1 VRWRPMTGLFHLRIA
16 RVGRAFMIAIL
27 AASFSSGAWA
37 QQSQRSLS
45 QPQSQSPSE
54 GIAARASELTMQNL
68 SRVAAS
74 AAQIRGVLA
83 GDAGL
88 LVDLKRWIAR
98 DAASHGQ
105 IVRDDD
111 LSDEK
116 IFERLE
122 TDVQFRAVATSLLQ
136 QYGYLVPQVN
146 PNSAVGKEQTL
157 LVQERTKWLA
167 QRQEE
172 ELAAARQPSARSPQ
186 AAEFCGPQL
195 PQDCARV
202 RANTPRQVGAQDRS
216 LPSQTFPDNPEP
228 RGPRSPGGGIAPS
241 QIAQSN
247 QDASDVFFPL
257 AGGGASRF
265 EESAANLN
273 NVNDQPANRSVP
285 SQFAGP
291 DASSALGIAGMNEL
305 EGSAEPQSPYAIG
318 ANGSGGGASNAT
330 EARAFA
336 SPEDPRGSAVDSFM
350 TGAPPRYRPAADVQ
364 PVALVRKV
372 SPYNDIPSLY
382 DMYVQ
387 AAPRPANPTRF
398 GAEIFEN
405 GTRDSQIM
413 PMDLP
418 AGPDYVVGPGDGLS
432 IDLWGSI
439 SQRLTRTVDR
449 EGRVSLPEIGPV
461 LVSGKS
467 LADVQQNVQLELKS
481 QFRGVS
487 ADISLS
493 RLRSVRIYEVGDVT
507 APGAYDV
514 SSLST
519 PLSALFAAGGPTPG
533 GSMRILKHY
542 RGDRLVQTIDVYD
555 LLLHGVKGAVQRLEN
570 GDTVLV
576 PPIGPQVTVEG
587 MVRRPAVYELRD
599 EKTLTDVL
607 DLAGGILPIATLR
620 HIEVERTVAHDKRTM
635 LSLEIPEADG
645 EAEVANKLN
654 SLEVQDGDRVRI
666 FPIAPYNQDAIY
678 VEGHVV
684 RPGKYSYRDKMRVTD
699 VIPSYSDLLPEPST
713 QYAEIIHLNPPDFR
727 PSVEG
732 FNLSDAFADPARAPA
747 LHPMDTVRIFGRFEF
762 EDTPTVSVLGD
773 VRAPGDYGTSG
784 EIHLSDAV
792 HLAGGLAPDAA
803 TADAQVF
810 RYLPDGRFKI
820 FSVGLNQALA
830 GDSVENI
837 RLQPRD
843 RILIHRNQNAVAPLS
858 VFIEGEVSNPG
869 RYPLTTSMTVA
880 DLVRISGGLKSS
892 ADTKSADL
900 TSYEWANQTKL
911 TGTHEP
917 IDLSAAL
924 AGAGSSDVPLS
935 NGDVLTIRQLPGW
948 NDLGASIDLRGE
960 VKHPGTY
967 GIRPGEK
974 LSSVL
979 ERAGGFAPDAYP
991 FGAILQRGQVREL
1004 QMKEQDEMILRIKDA
1019 QNGLELLPDVTPQA
1033 KQAKEVALQQ
1043 WQAALEELSANPP
1056 AGRVTVRI
1064 SSEIN
1069 RWKNTSADVEVR
1081 AADKLTV
1088 PKRPSQVLVTG
1099 QVFNATAVSYR
1110 PGKSANWYLGQ
1121 AGGPTQIANKKEIF
1135 VVRADG
1141 TVIGART
1148 SLWSGES
1155 FSAALQPGDTVVVPE
1170 KALGGGLQWQ
1180 SLLLT
1185 AQAASAIASAVFIA
1199 AHY

>member
-1 VRWRPMTGLFHLRIA
+1 MRA
-16 RVGRAFMIAIL
+16 RH
-27 AASFSSGAWA
+27 SAW
-37 QQSQRSLS
+37 Q
-45 QPQSQSPSE
+45 
-54 GIAARASELTMQNL
+54 GT
-68 SRVAAS
+68 
-74 AAQIRGVLA
+74 
-83 GDAGL
+83 
-88 LVDLKRWIAR
+88 
-98 DAASHGQ
+98 
-105 IVRDDD
+105 
-111 LSDEK
+111 
-116 IFERLE
+116 
-122 TDVQFRAVATSLLQ
+122 
-136 QYGYLVPQVN
+136 
-146 PNSAVGKEQTL
+146 
-157 LVQERTKWLA
+157 
-167 QRQEE
+167 
-172 ELAAARQPSARSPQ
+172 
-186 AAEFCGPQL
+186 
-195 PQDCARV
+195 
-202 RANTPRQVGAQDRS
+202 
-216 LPSQTFPDNPEP
+216 
-228 RGPRSPGGGIAPS
+228 
-241 QIAQSN
+241 
-247 QDASDVFFPL
+247 
-257 AGGGASRF
+257 
-265 EESAANLN
+265 
-273 NVNDQPANRSVP
+273 
-285 SQFAGP
+285 
-291 DASSALGIAGMNEL
+291 NEL
-305 EGSAEPQSPYAIG
+305 EASSDLASAYALDANGTIG
-318 ANGSGGGASNAT
+318 ATSNGTNGTRGLARPEDTREGTEDRSMM
-330 EARAFA
+330 EAR
-336 SPEDPRGSAVDSFM
+336 RQ
-350 TGAPPRYRPAADVQ
+350 YRPAPAVQ
-364 PVALVRKV
+364 PIALVRKV
-372 SPYNDIPSLY
+372 SPYDDIPSLY

-387 AAPRPANPTRF
+387 ATPRPANPTRF

-461 LVSGKS
+461 LVSGRS
-467 LADVQQNVQLELKS
+467 LADLQQDLQLQLKS

-493 RLRSVRIYEVGDVT
+493 RLRSVRIYEVGDVA

-555 LLLHGVKGAVQRLEN
+555 LLLHGVKGDVQRLEN

-576 PPIGPQVTVEG
+576 PPIGPQVIVEG

-599 EKTLTDVL
+599 EKTLADVL

-620 HIEVERTVAHDKRTM
+620 HIEVERTITHDKRTM
-635 LSLEIPEADG
+635 LSLEIPEAGGD
-645 EAEVANKLN
+645 ADVTNKLN
-654 SLEVQDGDRVRI
+654 SLAIQDGDRVRI

-678 VEGHVV
+678 VEGHVI
-684 RPGKYSYRDKMRVTD
+684 RPGKYSYREKMRVTD
-699 VIPSYSDLLPEPST
+699 VIPSYADLLPEPST

-732 FNLSDAFADPARAPA
+732 FNLSDAFADPAKAPV

-762 EDTPTVSVLGD
+762 ENTPTVSVLGD
-773 VRAPGDYGTSG
+773 VRAPGDYKTSG
-784 EIHLSDAV
+784 QIRLSDAV

-803 TADAQVF
+803 TSDAQVF
-810 RYLPDGRFKI
+810 RYLADGRFKI
-820 FSVGLNQALA
+820 FSVGLDQALA
-830 GDSVENI
+830 GDSAENI
-837 RLQPRD
+837 ILQPRD

-880 DLVRISGGLKSS
+880 DLVRVSGGLKSS
-892 ADTKSADL
+892 ADTKVADL
-900 TSYEWANQTKL
+900 TRYEWADQTKL
-911 TGTHEP
+911 SGEHKP

-924 AGAGSSDVPLS
+924 ASSANSDVPLS

-948 NDLGASIDLRGE
+948 NDLGASIDLGGE

-1004 QMKEQDEMILRIKDA
+1004 QLKEQDQMILRIKDA
-1019 QNGLELLPDVTPQA
+1019 QNGLELLPDATPQA

-1043 WQAALEELSANPP
+1043 WQSALEEVSANPP
-1056 AGRVTVRI
+1056 LGRVTVRI

-1069 RWKNTSADVEVR
+1069 RWKNTPADIEVR
-1081 AADKLTV
+1081 AGDRLTI
-1088 PKRPSQVLVTG
+1088 PKRPSQVMVTG

-1110 PGKSANWYLGQ
+1110 PGKSAHWYLGQ

-1135 VVRADG
+1135 VIRADG
-1141 TVIGART
+1141 TVIGAKS

-1180 SLLLT
+1180 SVLLT
-1185 AQAASAIASAVFIA
+1185 AQAASAIASAMFIA